1 MYIKMDAVRIPIVIQ
16 MSCILDGHAFRIITI
31 FPSVYADEGVTG
43 KLCYNSDHSLNVK
56 FTSMSGQD
64 GGALP
69 YSGPNRTS

>member
-1 MYIKMDAVRIPIVIQ
+1 MYINMDTVRIPIVIQ
-16 MSCILDGHAFRIITI
+16 MSCIFDGRAFRIITI
-31 FPSVYADEGVTG
+31 LPSAYADEGVTD

-69 YSGPNRTS
+69 YAGPNRTS